1 MRLTL
6 SNKFD
11 ELSTGLSSA
20 RPGFG
25 GFGDLGG
32 NFGDGGRVSGK
43 GGGLSLQ
50 GVGGDRA
57 GGHGGH
63 GVILELPALRE
74 RFLARLQSLGDAG
87 EVEEDIVLLTGYS
100 IIIPGGLRDLAALDL
115 LTGNSKLGGGP
126 AGASLVGGGLLAQAV
141 ALGGQGLEQLDVCG
155 AGIHKGLVGGGEAGG
170 AGLVDCHLEI
180 NM

>member
-1 MRLTL
+1 MVRLTL

-50 GVGGDRA
+50 
-57 GGHGGH
+57 
-63 GVILELPALRE
+63 
-74 RFLARLQSLGDAG
+74 
-87 EVEEDIVLLTGYS
+87 
-100 IIIPGGLRDLAALDL
+100 
-115 LTGNSKLGGGP
+115 
-126 AGASLVGGGLLAQAV
+126 
-141 ALGGQGLEQLDVCG
+141 
-155 AGIHKGLVGGGEAGG
+155 
-170 AGLVDCHLEI
+170 
-180 NM
+180 